1 MILVIDNYD
10 SFVYNLTRYIV
21 RLGRDCV
28 VKRNDKIT
36 IYDIKALSPEAII
49 ISPGPCAPK
58 DAGISIEVI
67 KEFGST
73 TPILGVCLG
82 HQAIA
87 EAYGGRIIRSQKPT
101 HGKASMITHDKSALF
116 SELPTPLQVGRYH
129 SLVAELSIDAP
140 IKITARCEIN
150 EIMALQH
157 ATHPVYGVQ
166 FHPESILT
174 PNGSDLIK
182 NFITICD
189 AWHKNNTEQ
198 NSK

>member
-36 IYDIKALSPEAII
+36 INDIKALSPEAII

-67 KEFGST
+67 KEFGAT

-101 HGKASMITHDKSALF
+101 HGKASMMTHDKSALF
-116 SELPTPLQVGRYH
+116 AELPNPLQVGRYH
-129 SLVAELSIDAP
+129 SLVADIPTDGP

-157 ATHPVYGVQ
+157 AKHPVYGVQ

-189 AWHKNNTEQ
+189 TWHNNNTE
-198 NSK
+198 